1 MAMEDIVTQY
11 NELRNE
17 CLVLM
22 DLRGLAS
29 AVEFE
34 LQNLRQTYKC
44 LNPEGASVRSRMS
57 IPCVLMVI
65 VTPSSSYAATRGGID
80 CGRHRLCQR
89 QRWRSDGRR

>member
-1 MAMEDIVTQY
+1 MEDIVTQY

-29 AVEFE
+29 AVDFE

-44 LNPEGASVRSRMS
+44 LNPEGASVRSCSYLSSRW
-57 IPCVLMVI
+57 
-65 VTPSSSYAATRGGID
+65 PSAY
-80 CGRHRLCQR
+80 CN
-89 QRWRSDGRR
+89 